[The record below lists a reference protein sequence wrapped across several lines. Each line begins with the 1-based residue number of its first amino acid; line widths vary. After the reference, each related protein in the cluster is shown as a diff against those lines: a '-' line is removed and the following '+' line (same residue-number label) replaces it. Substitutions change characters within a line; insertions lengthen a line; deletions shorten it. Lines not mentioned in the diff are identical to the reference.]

1 MKLFVIAIISM
12 YCFVH
17 ATDENKNHG
26 FVEGKIAEIEVD
38 SNDRVIYKTV
48 NVSIGEV
55 LVLEFPENVSLEE
68 KPVLGDAAL
77 VKIEIESSPLRVK
90 VWGLLFPDLPETR
103 MYGLNTNL
111 QIALNTGTSL
121 IINFRIT
128 PSSEATS
135 RIIFN
140 FPYFTKQKR
149 EVQEMLISMRNELE
163 KDYRKKMNELESL
176 AQKRKKEMITRS
188 FSEFFYCN
196 TYRSRSQNKLVFL
209 MSDRI
214 CKIGGKKEKG
224 GEVYINFIIK
234 NRYRNYFY
242 IGDVRVYALKNSGK
256 IPLEHEVFLEKYGIK
271 FDEVLNG
278 AVGFSLDKDDYAPEY
293 IIEIV
298 EEAGKQRK
306 ISLKVGF

>member
-1 MKLFVIAIISM
+1 MKFFFIVLTSILF
-12 YCFVH
+12 FVT
-17 ATDENKNHG
+17 AAGENREHDFIK
-26 FVEGKIAEIEVD
+26 GKIAEIEVSSD
-38 SNDRVIYKTV
+38 DRVIYKTV
-48 NVSIGEV
+48 DVSIGEV
-55 LVLEFPENVSLEE
+55 LVLEFPEDVSLEE

-77 VKIEIESSPLRVK
+77 LKVEIETSPLRVK
-90 VWGLLFPDLPETR
+90 VWGLLFADLPETR

-111 QIALNTGTSL
+111 QISLNTGTSL
-121 IINFRIT
+121 IINFRIA

-135 RIIFN
+135 RIIFT
-140 FPYFTKQKR
+140 FPYFTKQRR
-149 EVQEMLISMRNELE
+149 EVQEMLISMRNKLE
-163 KDYRKKMNELESL
+163 KNYRKKMDELESL

-214 CKIGGKKEKG
+214 CKIGGEKEEG
-224 GEVYINFIIK
+224 GEVYINFIVK